1 MPVIANEV
9 LDDPVILDG
18 NNSFVGGQV
27 SASRANLIPENAYAE
42 GKNIDLDEFGNA
54 VTRRG
59 TSLSSGYLVWEEV
72 DVDWDAATGVGY
84 IWEGLIAPIVSL
96 GYFDT
101 GSVEYLM
108 VADGSD
114 YLKAATQAGTFT
126 LLTGATFASGAKVR
140 FAQLNNRMYYT
151 DGVAD
156 LRYIKGSVDPVTAET
171 ISAGQISSIT
181 ISEGGSGYIAVPTV
195 TIAAPSS
202 GTTALGTA
210 ILGYDGS
217 VVGVTITNEGTG
229 YDKDTPPAVSFSSPT
244 SGTDAVG
251 TANVTQTPSKP
262 KFIVTHTNR
271 LFATSAD
278 TAVPADTLYCSG
290 ILDGDS
296 WDLAADNLRIG
307 NDRDPITA
315 LMPGQNF
322 DLYVFKER
330 SIYKVNADPTLKAS
344 QWSIKLVNNR
354 TGCVADGTVQQV
366 GADIMFLSRDGVR
379 SLQSIQAGTETD
391 VSLPVSRNINDYIG
405 RINQAAVSTC
415 TAIYWRNRYMLS
427 VPLDSATTPDTVL
440 TFNLLASAWCGHW
453 SGWEARSFV
462 ISAFGGELKLNI
474 GTQNGELYT
483 WDDSTP
489 EASTTIAEYK
499 DGGST
504 YESYI
509 HSRAYTFGETW
520 GDKIGYSTQFN
531 FGNIHADAITG
542 DINYYKDLSSSG
554 TALEASLSLPASTN
568 LIRKGFNMVSKGRF
582 NQLQFKV
589 KADGGRL
596 ALHSVQ
602 SSAFGQPI
610 TPER

>member
-1 MPVIANEV
+1 MPVISNEV

-27 SASRANLIPENAYAE
+27 SASRSNLIPENAYTE

-59 TSLSSGYLVWEEV
+59 TSLSAGYLIWEDTDTLWE
-72 DVDWDAATGVGY
+72 DEDGL
-84 IWEGLIAPIVSL
+84 WEGLVAPVISL

-101 GSVEYLM
+101 GSVEYLII
-108 VADGSD
+108 ADGSD
-114 YLKAATQAGTFT
+114 YLKAATEAGAFT

-156 LRYIKGSVDPVTAET
+156 LRYVNGSVDPVITET
-171 ISAGQISSIT
+171 ITAGQISSIT

-195 TIAAPSS
+195 TIAAPTS

-229 YDKDTPPAVSFSSPT
+229 YDKDAPPDVSFTAAPT
-244 SGTDAVG
+244 GGTDAVG

-290 ILDGDS
+290 ILDGDA

-391 VSLPVSRNINDYIG
+391 VSLPISRNINDYIG

-415 TAIYWRNRYMLS
+415 TAVYWRNRYMLS

-440 TFNLLASAWCGHW
+440 VFNLLASAWCGHW
-453 SGWEARSFV
+453 SGWEARAFV

-474 GTQNGELYT
+474 GTQNGEQYT

-489 EASTTIAEYK
+489 EDATTIADYR
-499 DGGST
+499 DGEST

-509 HSRAYTFGETW
+509 QTRAYTFGETW

-554 TALEASLSLPASTN
+554 TALEASLSLPADTN

-610 TPER
+610 TPEI